1 MRLNVHCPKNLITF
15 FSIISKAMGVDI
27 VKADSGWIIK
37 SSDAGGI
44 GGLTRGSSAGV
55 AISGAKDVMEFLT
68 AVDRASSGRIYYFAR
83 SDGAPIKA
91 FPSQRKVGS
100 IVIERAAGNWVR
112 LNPSDAADL
121 RMKLTR
127 LS

>member
-1 MRLNVHCPKNLITF
+1 MVHYPKNLITF
-15 FSIISKAMGVDI
+15 FPIISTAMGVDI
-27 VKADSGWIIK
+27 VKADSGWVIK
-37 SSDAGGI
+37 SSDAGSI

-55 AISGAKDVMEFLT
+55 AISSAKDVIEFLT
-68 AVDRASSGRIYYFAR
+68 AVDKASSGRMHYFTR

-91 FPSQRKVGS
+91 YPSQRKIGS
-100 IVIERAAGNWVR
+100 IVIERSAGNWVR

>member
-1 MRLNVHCPKNLITF
+1 
-15 FSIISKAMGVDI
+15 MGVDI
-27 VKADSGWIIK
+27 VKAEGGWIIK
-37 SSDAGGI
+37 SGDAGST

-55 AISGAKDVMEFLT
+55 AIAGSKDVMEFLT
-68 AVDRASSGRIYYFAR
+68 AVDRASSGRRYYFTR

-91 FPSQRKVGS
+91 YPSEKKVGS

-112 LNPSDAADL
+112 LGPSDAAEL
-121 RMKLTR
+121 RMRLMR